1 MVVSNLWTLS
11 EIYRSYNIVCL
22 WIVCNFSIFNL
33 ENTMVRAIN
42 SNVFLSV
49 VGNVPIYAVDNMTV
63 REKRNLVTQ
72 FYSLEVM

>member
-1 MVVSNLWTLS
+1 
-11 EIYRSYNIVCL
+11 
-22 WIVCNFSIFNL
+22 
-33 ENTMVRAIN
+33 MVRAIN